1 MPGPGAIPSCCPPQR
16 PRWKW
21 TYLFHF
27 YKSDMKG
34 RAFRVFIMTEFALA
48 TPRKTPSEN
57 QRAAALLMLDPSGL
71 RFWDQLVRL
80 DSLIPLTFALMCFD
94 LSEDAD

>member
-1 MPGPGAIPSCCPPQR
+1 
-16 PRWKW
+16 
-21 TYLFHF
+21 
-27 YKSDMKG
+27 MKG

-94 LSEDAD
+94 LSKDAD